1 MKLVV
6 ENIIICFYLFLALDN
21 TWQLRSDAMRI
32 QSDCI
37 IYLEPENAV

>member
-21 TWQLRSDAMRI
+21 TWQLCFYAMCI

-37 IYLEPENAV
+37 IYLETENAV